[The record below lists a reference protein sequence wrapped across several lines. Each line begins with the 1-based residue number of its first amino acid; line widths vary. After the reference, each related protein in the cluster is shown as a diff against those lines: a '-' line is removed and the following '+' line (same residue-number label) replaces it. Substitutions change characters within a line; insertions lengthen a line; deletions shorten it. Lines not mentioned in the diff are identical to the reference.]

1 MPFVL
6 QGLWGMATEIPQS
19 SKPPAS
25 LRKTDKTVGKNFH
38 TAEPSFPRRD
48 PTLGVPLRRGRENF
62 KPSRW
67 YPSEWL
73 MRTVRARRVRA
84 ALGRPVA
91 AASGALGISSNTGAA
106 FGKDRRTATSAPPA
120 LTFNAVANSRNSLP
134 LSSRLRTNTG
144 IANGNRV
151 HFRRS
156 FSGPSRTKVLLL
168 RLVIYTDWFAPDG
181 PNVCTTL

>member
-84 ALGRPVA
+84 ALG
-91 AASGALGISSNTGAA
+91 
-106 FGKDRRTATSAPPA
+106 KDRRTATSAPPA

-156 FSGPSRTKVLLL
+156 FSGLSRTKVLLL